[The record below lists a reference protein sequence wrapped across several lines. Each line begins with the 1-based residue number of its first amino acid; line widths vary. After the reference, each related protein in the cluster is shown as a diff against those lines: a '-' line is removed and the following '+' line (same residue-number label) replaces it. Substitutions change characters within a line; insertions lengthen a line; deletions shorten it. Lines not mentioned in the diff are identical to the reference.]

1 MRQTAALGLD
11 TANLE
16 ALARATGSRARELPA
31 EVATRLGE
39 AGLSANTVLAEAN
52 IAGLNTALTNV
63 GYMLLGLIGLALVL
77 SLRLKRT
84 RAAAVTGDAQARVS

>member
-1 MRQTAALGLD
+1 M
-11 TANLE
+11 
-16 ALARATGSRARELPA
+16 
-31 EVATRLGE
+31 
-39 AGLSANTVLAEAN
+39 LAEAN

-84 RAAAVTGDAQARVS
+84 QVGVDEAQSHKAAT